1 MALLDYLL
9 RRRKQSATVA
19 KERLQIILARE
30 HADRDAPDYLPALKK
45 DILDVVAKYIAVD
58 LDRVQVTLENDGDL
72 EILELNITLP
82 ETGKQPLR
90 QQKHHRKTARIE
102 G

>member
-1 MALLDYLL
+1 MPLLDYIL
-9 RRRKQSATVA
+9 RRRKKSATVA

-45 DILDVVAKYIAVD
+45 DILDVVAKYIQVD

-82 ETGKQPLR
+82 EPGKQTLSP
-90 QQKHHRKTARIE
+90 QKRHRKAAGVE
-102 G
+102 S